1 MTERSK
7 GPDEELAAIT
17 QVIGALEPLDELARS
32 RVLDYVFRRL
42 GLRLP
47 SSAPGLSA
55 HLVASGG
62 SPVLPAVGPSTG
74 QVDIRTVKE
83 TKKPKSAQEM
93 AAIVAYYLDELAP
106 AADRKDEIDAGDIK
120 KYFKQADFPLPEA
133 PSMTLI
139 HARNA
144 GYLDAAA
151 DRGRYKLNPVGYNL
165 VAHNLPARSKA
176 LRPKVRT
183 SRARKKPTRGRA
195 KRG

>member
-7 GPDEELAAIT
+7 GTDDELAAIT
-17 QVIGALEPLDELARS
+17 QVIEALERLDELARS

-62 SPVLPAVGPSTG
+62 TPVLPPVGPSTE
-74 QVDIRTVKE
+74 QVDIRTLKE

-93 AAIVAYYLDELAP
+93 AAIVAYYLGELAP
-106 AADRKDEIDAGDIK
+106 AADRKSEIDAGDIK

-165 VAHNLPARSKA
+165 VAHNLPASSRAPRSK
-176 LRPKVRT
+176 LRA
-183 SRARKKPTRGRA
+183 SRARKKLSRA

>member
-7 GPDEELAAIT
+7 GGDDELSAIT

-47 SSAPGLSA
+47 ATAPGMA
-55 HLVASGG
+55 PHLVASGG
-62 SPVLPAVGPSTG
+62 AQPLPATPAPTG
-74 QVDIRTVKE
+74 QVDIRTLKSM
-83 TKKPKSAQEM
+83 KNPKRANEM
-93 AAIVAYYLDELAP
+93 AAIVGYYLSELAP
-106 AADRKDEIDAGDIK
+106 VGDRKDYIDAGDIK
-120 KYFKQADFPLPEA
+120 KYFKQAEFRLPGSA
-133 PSMTLI
+133 SMTLI

-144 GYLDAAA
+144 GYLDTTA

-165 VAHNLPARSKA
+165 VVHNLPAAQEASRSK
-176 LRPKVRT
+176 PRT
-183 SRARKKPTRGRA
+183 ARTRTASRRRA

>member
-7 GPDEELAAIT
+7 GRDNELSAIN
-17 QVIGALEPLDELARS
+17 QVIEALEPLDELARS
-32 RVLDYVFRRL
+32 RVVDYVFRRL
-42 GLRLP
+42 GLRPP

-62 SPVLPAVGPSTG
+62 TPVLPLVGPSTG
-74 QVDIRTVKE
+74 QVDIRTLKE

-106 AADRKDEIDAGDIK
+106 SADRKNEIDAGDIK
-120 KYFKQADFPLPEA
+120 KYFKQADYPLPGA

-144 GYLDAAA
+144 GYLDAAT

-165 VAHNLPARSKA
+165 VAHNLPARSEA
-176 LRPKVRT
+176 PRPKPGAP
-183 SRARKKPTRGRA
+183 RARRKPSRRRA